1 MDEKSLRCRVSGG
14 RKLEN
19 RPLESCE
26 RPRAGSREKGRNT
39 QRTGEGQGGSLGVKV
54 SELRPEGGKGVFQ
67 VRGEMEW
74 KWRVLGVGVGWGL
87 HIQRL

>member
-1 MDEKSLRCRVSGG
+1 MRGKEQ
-14 RKLEN
+14 EA
-19 RPLESCE
+19 E
-26 RPRAGSREKGRNT
+26 RRAGA
-39 QRTGEGQGGSLGVKV
+39 QRTGEGQGRFPGGGGAVKV

-87 HIQRL
+87 HVQRL

>member
-1 MDEKSLRCRVSGG
+1 MSGG

-26 RPRAGSREKGRNT
+26 RQRAGSREKGRSTENWG
-39 QRTGEGQGGSLGVKV
+39 RSGKVPWGVKV

-67 VRGEMEW
+67 VKGEMEW
-74 KWRVLGVGVGWGL
+74 KWRVLGVGLGWGL